1 MKKDKYLPFNA
12 LTKGYVLVPK
22 SLLAYK
28 FSRKDSSFSYLEA
41 FLMVLTKVNYDDKE
55 AKIKGETIT
64 CKRGESFLS
73 FANWAK
79 TLNWT
84 IGKVRWF
91 FRKMEEEKLV
101 SITPLKYGLKSIR
114 VIDFDLWTGK
124 PSLISNMK
132 VKNED
137 LFIQFWEKYHEITQ
151 LRKVDIGLARK
162 EWNKLASKDKKA
174 AINNIEDYCE
184 IVGKR
189 AFFKSA
195 ANYLRAKC
203 FYDEGVDE
211 CV

>member
-1 MKKDKYLPFNA
+1 
-12 LTKGYVLVPK
+12 
-22 SLLAYK
+22 
-28 FSRKDSSFSYLEA
+28 
-41 FLMVLTKVNYDDKE
+41 MVLSHVNYEDKE
-55 AKIKGETIT
+55 VKVKGGTIT

-162 EWNKLASKDKKA
+162 EWNKLAPKDKKA